1 MSTEVNGGRG
11 GRSRGRPRLEIDRD
25 AVADAVAEL
34 FAEGG
39 IEAVSIA
46 DTAEK
51 LSVSRATLYR
61 TVPTKEDLL
70 GILFERSTRELT
82 ERAEAALDA
91 LSDPGAQLEALITL
105 QADAAIQMRS
115 YMPVFF
121 GGGGLPPD
129 VFMRWR
135 KWSRQYERQWA
146 GVVEACMD
154 AGYLD
159 KADPLVATRLIL
171 GMIIWVSRWYRP
183 AEKITAEQIADSAI
197 TLLRLRVNSDGS
209 PRRVPPRRRP
219 RA

>member
-1 MSTEVNGGRG
+1 MSTDVNGGRAS
-11 GRSRGRPRLEIDRD
+11 RSRGRPRLEIDRD

-39 IEAVSIA
+39 IDAVSIA
-46 DTAEK
+46 ETAGK
-51 LSVSRATLYR
+51 LAVSRATLYR
-61 TVPTKEDLL
+61 TVPTKEELL

-82 ERAEAALDA
+82 ERTDAVLAASSKPDE
-91 LSDPGAQLEALITL
+91 QLIQLIKL
-105 QADAAIQMRS
+105 QAEAAIQMRS

-135 KWSRQYERQWA
+135 KWSKQFEKRWS
-146 GVVEACMD
+146 GVVAACMD

-159 KADPLVATRLIL
+159 KTDPVVATRLIL

-183 AEKITAEQIADSAI
+183 SEKITADQIADSAI
-197 TLLRLRVNSDGS
+197 TLLRLKL
-209 PRRVPPRRRP
+209 PK
-219 RA
+219 A

>member
-1 MSTEVNGGRG
+1 MSTNYDGGRAS
-11 GRSRGRPRLEIDRD
+11 RSRGRPRLEINRD

-82 ERAEAALDA
+82 ERADA
-91 LSDPGAQLEALITL
+91 VLADIVEPGEQLVELIKL
-105 QADAAIQMRS
+105 QSEAAIQMRS

-135 KWSRQYERQWA
+135 RWSRQFEKRWS

-154 AGYLD
+154 EGRLD
-159 KADPLVATRLIL
+159 KTDPVVATRLIL

-183 AEKITAEQIADSAI
+183 SEKITADQIADAAI
-197 TLLRLRVNSDGS
+197 TLLRLKVAK
-209 PRRVPPRRRP
+209 P
-219 RA
+219 